1 MFQAVKWVHSAWV
14 KCLMSLVMDKCGF
27 RFFFHNSK
35 ENWPARDIGYQMLK
49 GLCPKPVFSVPC
61 SVTAHRVKCWP
72 NGSTLL
78 KVPFSYSIHLLFV
91 KLIKPSKCSLYRIP
105 TSLQTVR
112 LLTKSLFCSRVNG
125 GGLERLV
132 FSNSQKNIYIFFSLL
147 KKNQEAGCGAST
159 T

>member
-1 MFQAVKWVHSAWV
+1 
-14 KCLMSLVMDKCGF
+14 
-27 RFFFHNSK
+27 
-35 ENWPARDIGYQMLK
+35 MLK

-61 SVTAHRVKCWP
+61 RVTAHRVKCWP
-72 NGSTLL
+72 NGSALL

-91 KLIKPSKCSLYRIP
+91 KHLKPSKCSLYRIP

-132 FSNSQKNIYIFFSLL
+132 FSNSQKDIYIFFFPLEKESGGGLWGFYYLEHVFYMSKNKKVKRCRGTTNFSLL
-147 KKNQEAGCGAST
+147 LLQS
-159 T
+159 